1 MCSSDNY
8 CSIAISSLILKIFD
22 WVLII
27 LSGDKLQLDDLQ
39 FGYQESCSTNMCTW
53 LAVETIDH
61 FMRNGS
67 DVFVCVMDMKKAF
80 DTVQHSVLFQK
91 LLDRGFPCTYVRLLM
106 VMYGRQYANVKWNG
120 DTSANF
126 PIKNGVKQGAVLSA
140 ILFCIYINDL
150 FNVLRRKKSG
160 CWIKNQ
166 FCGMLGYADDIMLI
180 SPTLEGL
187 QDMINDCATYYLHEP
202 AQLSLQY
209 KPRSQKM

>member
-1 MCSSDNY
+1 
-8 CSIAISSLILKIFD
+8 
-22 WVLII
+22 
-27 LSGDKLQLDDLQ
+27 
-39 FGYQESCSTNMCTW
+39 
-53 LAVETIDH
+53 
-61 FMRNGS
+61 
-67 DVFVCVMDMKKAF
+67 MDMKKVF
-80 DTVQHSVLFQK
+80 VTVQHSFLFQK

-120 DTSANF
+120 NTSANF

-150 FNVLRRKKSG
+150 FNELRRKKSG

-187 QDMINDCATYYLHEP
+187 QDMINDCATYMSQHNLAFSTNPDPKKCKTKCLAFTAVKREFK
-202 AQLSLQY
+202 SL
-209 KPRSQKM
+209 KMNGNDLPWVSAAKHLGTRI

>member
-1 MCSSDNY
+1 MFERLSMVFQFFLIHGHVTDMLLMSSLVPIVKDKLGDLCSSDNY
-8 CSIAISSLILKIFD
+8 RLKAISSLILKIFD

-67 DVFVCVMDMKKAF
+67 DVFVCVMDMKKAL

-91 LLDRGFPCTYVRLLM
+91 LLDRSFPRTYIRLLI

-120 DTSANF
+120 ITSANF
-126 PIKNGVKQGAVLSA
+126 PIITFQ
-140 ILFCIYINDL
+140 
-150 FNVLRRKKSG
+150 
-160 CWIKNQ
+160 
-166 FCGMLGYADDIMLI
+166 
-180 SPTLEGL
+180 
-187 QDMINDCATYYLHEP
+187 
-202 AQLSLQY
+202 
-209 KPRSQKM
+209 